1 MAAACFLIVELVFL
15 AVTQSLGGPPW
26 TVIGAIAV
34 LLQSFRGVR
43 ISSLAFLVPSLVWLV
58 LSHVTGNR
66 ELFFPFSIY
75 LASCA
80 ALRSA
85 VSAAWLPPL
94 GGAVIVMAF
103 MFIRILQQASFRV
116 LAVELVVAIA
126 ILAIVLRAGAWSGQR
141 LANIPQVARIATI
154 AGASSL
160 LAYASLAL

>member
-1 MAAACFLIVELVFL
+1 
-15 AVTQSLGGPPW
+15 
-26 TVIGAIAV
+26 
-34 LLQSFRGVR
+34 
-43 ISSLAFLVPSLVWLV
+43 
-58 LSHVTGNR
+58 
-66 ELFFPFSIY
+66 
-75 LASCA
+75 
-80 ALRSA
+80 
-85 VSAAWLPPL
+85 
-94 GGAVIVMAF
+94 VIVMAF